1 MSVDVC
7 KDSTTDAARFQTR
20 PHPAACK
27 VSRAR
32 DACSEALAE
41 LSLLE
46 GKLSGDPGLRG
57 LSCTWQYWTGLLQG
71 LTAYLLVTLEEQDAS
86 R

>member
-32 DACSEALAE
+32 EACSEALAE
-41 LSLLE
+41 LRLLQGE
-46 GKLSGDPGLRG
+46 LSGDPQLRG
-57 LSCTWQYWTGLLQG
+57 PSRTWQYWTGLLQG
-71 LTAYLLVTLEEQDAS
+71 LTAYLLFTLEEQDAA